1 MPVSGMPKLL
11 VSDVFTDEV
20 EARIARDYDVV
31 PGDRPVVAAD
41 LAERAAAGGAVAI
54 LSTPVLKLPADVID
68 ALPDSVKMIAQF
80 AVGFDNIDT
89 AAARARGIV
98 VTNTPDAVL
107 EPTAEIAIL
116 CMLGAARRA
125 SEGERLVRADDWSGW
140 SPTFLLGR
148 SVTGKR
154 LGIAGMGRIGQA
166 VAALA
171 RAFDMKILYWKRS
184 RLPEADAHG
193 ATYHETLEDLLP
205 NCDFLSMN
213 VAFNK
218 DTEGLLNANRI
229 ALLPDG
235 AILVNTA
242 RGPVVDDDA
251 VIAAL
256 QSGKLG
262 AAGLD
267 VFTGEPDIDP
277 RYRELENTFLLPHMG
292 TSTVEARTAMGNQ
305 ALDNLDAFFAGK
317 EPPDRVV

>member
-1 MPVSGMPKLL
+1 MSDKPKLL
-11 VSDVFTDEV
+11 VSHVFTDEV
-20 EARIARDYDVV
+20 EARIARDYAIA
-31 PGDRPVVAAD
+31 PGDRPVRGDD
-41 LAERAAAGGAVAI
+41 LPARAAESGAAAI
-54 LSTPVLKLPADVID
+54 LSTPVLKLSADVIE
-68 ALPDSVKMIAQF
+68 ALPENVKMIAQF

-89 AAARARGIV
+89 DAAKARGIV
-98 VTNTPDAVL
+98 VTNTPDAVT

-125 SEGERLVRADDWSGW
+125 SEGERLVRADEWTGW
-140 SPTFLLGR
+140 SPTFMLGR
-148 SVTGKR
+148 SVTNKR

-166 VAALA
+166 IAALA
-171 RAFDMKILYWKRS
+171 RGFGMEIHYWKRS
-184 RLPEADAHG
+184 RLPAGEEHG
-193 ATYHETLEDLLP
+193 ATYHKSIEALLP
-205 NCDFLSMN
+205 HCDYLSMN
-213 VAFNK
+213 VAYNAE
-218 DTEGLLNANRI
+218 TEGLLNAGRI

-235 AILVNTA
+235 AILINTA

-256 QSGKLG
+256 KSGKLG

-277 RYRELENTFLLPHMG
+277 RYRALENTFLLPHLG

-317 EPPDRVV
+317 EPPDRIA

>member
-1 MPVSGMPKLL
+1 MGGRLKLL
-11 VSDVFTDEV
+11 VSHVFTEEV
-20 EARIARDYDVV
+20 EARIARDFDVIDC
-31 PGDRPVVAAD
+31 PRPVAGAD
-41 LAERAAAGGAVAI
+41 LAARAQGADAI
-54 LSTPVLKLPADVID
+54 LSTPVLKLSADIIA
-68 ALPDSVKMIAQF
+68 ALPESVRMIAQF

-89 AAARARGIV
+89 AAAKARGIV

-125 SEGERLVRADDWSGW
+125 SEGERLVRANGWTGW

-148 SVTGKR
+148 SVTNKR
-154 LGIAGMGRIGQA
+154 LGIVGMGRIGQA
-166 VAALA
+166 VADLA
-171 RAFDMKILYWKRS
+171 RAFGMEIHYWKRT
-184 RLPEADAHG
+184 RLPAAEEQG
-193 ATYHETLEDLLP
+193 ATFHATLEDMLP
-205 NCDFLSMN
+205 HCDYVSMN
-213 VAFNK
+213 VAYNAE
-218 DTEGLLNANRI
+218 TEGLLNAARI

-235 AILVNTA
+235 AILINTA

-256 QSGKLG
+256 RSGKLG

-317 EPPDRVV
+317 APPDRVV